1 MGFLLENL
9 HQLVKENGDLICG
22 AGCVVTKL
30 SANLGL
36 LKRFLTDEFSS
47 EKRMLRKKLRVSYT
61 KPRMPSKNTFTTF
74 RSRKAK
80 DPLLDLLTQLNMRRT
95 LGLSAKRLK
104 PLTRRWREVDIVIN
118 LENGVKE
125 VIERLVGKNLD
136 EVKISL
142 VRESDSERKPEFEG
156 LEVMSIVGMLGL
168 EKTRLA
174 RKEQSS
180 AVANLQTLYTI
191 SPESCRP
198 EVFERTPTLKKLGIC
213 GKLSTIVEANGES
226 NLFDS
231 FFKLKFL
238 ENLKLANDDARFKL
252 RSLPPENKFPAKLTR
267 LSLQNRKLDWI
278 EMSKLGKLKCLMVL
292 KLKDNAFRENYG

>member
-1 MGFLLENL
+1 MAQLRHL
-9 HQLVKENGDLICG
+9 HTN
-22 AGCVVTKL
+22 A
-30 SANLGL
+30 S
-36 LKRFLTDEFSS
+36 
-47 EKRMLRKKLRVSYT
+47 
-61 KPRMPSKNTFTTF
+61 TTLP
-74 RSRKAK
+74 KC
-80 DPLLDLLTQLNMRRT
+80 Q
-95 LGLSAKRLK
+95 
-104 PLTRRWREVDIVIN
+104 
-118 LENGVKE
+118 
-125 VIERLVGKNLD
+125 
-136 EVKISL
+136 
-142 VRESDSERKPEFEG
+142 
-156 LEVMSIVGMLGL
+156 
-168 EKTRLA
+168 
-174 RKEQSS
+174 EQSS